1 MYGMKRFI
9 YSGLNQYKFLDYN
22 IFYETENIHSDF
34 VASFLL
40 VVIFLLLY
48 NFVYYIVT
56 YTILCNVQW
65 DGKTKIVKEKRKD
78 YIIPRLYN

>member
-56 YTILCNVQW
+56 YTILCNVQ
-65 DGKTKIVKEKRKD
+65 
-78 YIIPRLYN
+78 

>member
-1 MYGMKRFI
+1 MKRFI

-48 NFVYYIVT
+48 NFYNC
-56 YTILCNVQW
+56 ILYS
-65 DGKTKIVKEKRKD
+65 DI
-78 YIIPRLYN
+78 YNSM

>member
-34 VASFLL
+34 VA
-40 VVIFLLLY
+40 
-48 NFVYYIVT
+48 
-56 YTILCNVQW
+56 
-65 DGKTKIVKEKRKD
+65 
-78 YIIPRLYN
+78 